1 MGEQAGFKVPTLKA
15 TGLRRNEE
23 FRRCSVLI
31 SYFLSVKYIFFG
43 YVFRFCFCCYLSL
56 TFFQVWANSR
66 TGCYAPETTWFK
78 GLSTFKYF
86 MAQMFDNV
94 EEQEIMSRFFFFF
107 FFHDSHAKL
116 KPKITRTK
124 ENTESRVGG

>member
-15 TGLRRNEE
+15 IGLRRNEE

-107 FFHDSHAKL
+107 FHDSHAKL